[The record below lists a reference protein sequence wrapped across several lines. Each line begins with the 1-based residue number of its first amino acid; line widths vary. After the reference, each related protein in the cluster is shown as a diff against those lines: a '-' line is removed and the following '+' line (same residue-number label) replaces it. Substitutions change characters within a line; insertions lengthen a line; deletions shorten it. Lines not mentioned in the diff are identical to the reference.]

1 MDITFLC
8 PASIKV
14 GDIARQLNLRD
25 ELVDS
30 MGKDI
35 EIVEL
40 KQLDLS
46 KTIKVYNLEVKD
58 NLNYYITE
66 QEVLV
71 HNHKLQ

>member
-1 MDITFLC
+1 
-8 PASIKV
+8 
-14 GDIARQLNLRD
+14 
-25 ELVDS
+25 